1 MFTFLSENR
10 VAVLAGLLLA
20 GCFLLMSAHIRVA
33 SAGTAVES
41 AVLGTVSPVVRGG
54 AGVVGGARGWVE
66 RYVDLRGLQVEAERL
81 RAENE
86 TLRLE
91 RQRLEEAAAAGVRLR
106 QLLGLRQ
113 AVTLPTVA
121 ARVIAIDL
129 IGPFRIAILDR
140 GTADGVARDDAV
152 MTAEGLIGR
161 VTAVSKRLA
170 KVQLIIDPTSAAAA
184 LVERTRVQGVAAGRD
199 VNRLEL
205 VYLSTLQD
213 VAVGDMI
220 DSAGLDGVYP
230 RGLRLGQVAAVEPGV
245 GLQRRVLVDTAVDF
259 RALEEVLVVRV
270 DRTVAEEMVT
280 LRSAPVERP

>member
-54 AGVVGGARGWVE
+54 AGVVGGARGWVDA
-66 RYVDLRGLQVEAERL
+66 YVDLRGLQGEAERL
-81 RAENE
+81 RADNE

-91 RQRLEEAAAAGVRLR
+91 HRRLEEAAAESTRLR
-106 QLLGLRQ
+106 QLLSLRQ
-113 AVTLPTVA
+113 AVTLPSVA
-121 ARVIAIDL
+121 ARVIAVDL
-129 IGPFRIAILDR
+129 TGPFRIALLDR
-140 GTADGVARDDAV
+140 GRADGVARDDAV
-152 MTAEGLIGR
+152 MTADGLVGR
-161 VTAVSKRLA
+161 VTAVSARLA
-170 KVQLIIDPTSAAAA
+170 KVQLIIDPMSAAAA

-230 RGLRLGQVAAVEPGV
+230 RGLRLGKVSAVEPGV
-245 GLQRRVLVDTAVDF
+245 GLQRRVLVDTTVDF
-259 RALEEVLVVRV
+259 RTLEEVLVVRV
-270 DRTVAEEMVT
+270 DRIVDEEMAA
-280 LRSAPVERP
+280 LRAAPVGQP